1 MQTLYTTHVCYRV
14 WAKAVLLVSI
24 SAKSPKYNLRLL
36 QIRYDR
42 ICTCH
47 THQIKIPT
55 IGDIFA
61 LNGETA
67 VKPET
72 TVQGG
77 VFTFVSVE
85 QKDFLCKI
93 G

>member
-1 MQTLYTTHVCYRV
+1 MQTLYIPHVCYRV

-42 ICTCH
+42 ICMS
-47 THQIKIPT
+47 
-55 IGDIFA
+55 
-61 LNGETA
+61 
-67 VKPET
+67 KPET